1 MPESGDL
8 PVHASRDQLRAMAH
22 PLRMQIVERV
32 GRRGTARAA
41 DLASDLGVP
50 ANSISY
56 HLRILARG
64 GVITEA
70 PEAARDRRDRV
81 WTLRQHS
88 FHHGPGDAPAN
99 GAQGEDDDYAAASGA
114 VSLAAID
121 WMRAAWVAEIADRPG
136 PAAADPTMSD
146 ADLPGRGHMF
156 ASTLRL
162 SPAQAEE
169 FYERIADMLQEY
181 NRMNRDVRGADLQD
195 DPDSPGGAIDF
206 RVLFALVGDRPGPP
220 HPDGQAPPVESRHDH
235 A

>member
-8 PVHASRDQLRAMAH
+8 PVQASRDQLRAMAH

-88 FHHGPGDAPAN
+88 FYHGPGDAPDHEK
-99 GAQGEDDDYAAASGA
+99 QSEDDDNAAASGA
-114 VSLAAID
+114 ASLAAID
-121 WMRAAWVAEIADRPG
+121 WMRAAWVAEIADRPR
-136 PAAADPTMSD
+136 PAAAEPTMSD

-169 FYERIADMLQEY
+169 FYERVADMLQEY
-181 NRMNRDVRGADLQD
+181 NGMNRDARSADMQD

-206 RVLFALVGDRPGPP
+206 RVLFALVGDRPGPRTP
-220 HPDGQAPPVESRHDH
+220 TVRPRP
-235 A
+235 